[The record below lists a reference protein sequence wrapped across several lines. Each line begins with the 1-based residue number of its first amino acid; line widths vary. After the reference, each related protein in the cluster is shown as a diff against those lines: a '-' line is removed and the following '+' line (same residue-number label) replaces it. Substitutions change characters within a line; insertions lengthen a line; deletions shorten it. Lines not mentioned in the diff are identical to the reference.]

1 MTWRQPETM
10 ANYRH
15 TQFGWAIAAGTV
27 VGLAAATLLTVSLSA
42 GTINAARWMVV
53 ALFGI
58 LAAAF
63 FLFVTLTVEVDADGV
78 RLRFGVGLIRRSVP
92 LADIVRCDV
101 VRTPLWWGWGLH
113 WTPSGWLYN
122 VSGRDAVRID
132 VRRERAVIVGSDDA
146 PALKKAIDGWL
157 DAAAAGA

>member
-1 MTWRQPETM
+1 VTGN
-10 ANYRH
+10 AYRH
-15 TQFGWAIAAGTV
+15 RQFGWAIAVGTV
-27 VGLAAATLLTVSLSA
+27 VGLVLAALLTVSLSA
-42 GTINAARWMVV
+42 GTIAAARWAVV

-58 LAAAF
+58 LAAG
-63 FLFVTLTVEVDADGV
+63 FVLLGTLTVEVDADGV

-157 DAAAAGA
+157 DAAPAGA

>member
-1 MTWRQPETM
+1 VTGT
-10 ANYRH
+10 AYRH
-15 TQFGWAIAAGTV
+15 RQFGWAIAVGTV
-27 VGLAAATLLTVSLSA
+27 VGLVLAALLTVSLSA
-42 GTINAARWMVV
+42 GTIAAARWAVV

-58 LAAAF
+58 LAAG
-63 FLFVTLTVEVDADGV
+63 FVLLGTLTVEVDADGV